1 MEQQVNHN
9 TSENISFED
18 MDLKS
23 TLIEGVYLYGFKKP
37 SPIQIKGIKSLNTG
51 KDCILQSQSGTG
63 KTATY
68 LLGVM
73 NRIEESKKIQGM
85 ILTPTRELSE
95 QVYNVAKNISKKTKI
110 KITKCI
116 GGTNMYK
123 NIQNLKNSNLII
135 GTIGRI
141 HHLIEENKINFHNLK
156 FAVID
161 EADDVLSDGV
171 SKKLRYIF
179 DNLTDTTQVCLISA
193 TLSSNVFNFS
203 KKIMHDPIKILLKK
217 NEIAVDLI
225 SQFYLDVELEE
236 YKFDVLLDLYNLIST
251 SQAIIFCNTI
261 RKVNWLTEKLKEQ
274 NFSITAIHGKMT
286 QDERNEIVK
295 DFRDGKTRL
304 LLTTDLLSR
313 GIDIPQVNLV
323 INYDLP
329 QNKETYIHRIG
340 RCGRFGKKGISISM
354 VKMEDSADVKC
365 LNRMKNFYDIDINE
379 MPDDIDKYI

>member
-1 MEQQVNHN
+1 MEKQLTTNE
-9 TSENISFED
+9 SNISFDD
-18 MDLKS
+18 MNLKS
-23 TLIEGVYLYGFKKP
+23 SLLEGVYLYGFKKP
-37 SPIQIKGIKSLNTG
+37 SMIQIKGIQSLNTG

-73 NRIEESKKIQGM
+73 NRIEENKKLQGM
-85 ILTPTRELSE
+85 IITPTRELSE
-95 QVYNVAKNISKKTKI
+95 QVYNVAKKISKKSKFKI
-110 KITKCI
+110 CLSV
-116 GGTNMYK
+116 GGTNIYN
-123 NIQNLKNSNLII
+123 NIQKLKNSNLII

-141 HHLIEENKINFHNLK
+141 HHLIEENKINFHTLK
-156 FAVID
+156 FFVLD
-161 EADDVLSDGV
+161 EADDILSDGI
-171 SKKLRYIF
+171 SKKLRNIF
-179 DNLTDTTQVCLISA
+179 DKLNDKTQLCLISA
-193 TLSSNVFNFS
+193 TLSSSVFHVS
-203 KKIMHDPIKILLKK
+203 KKMMHDPIKVLLKK
-217 NEIAVDLI
+217 NEIVVDLI

-251 SQAIIFCNTI
+251 SQVIIFCNTI
-261 RKVNWLTEKLKEQ
+261 RKVNWLTENLKKN
-274 NFSITAIHGKMT
+274 NFSITSIHGKMT
-286 QDERNEIVK
+286 QEDRNEIVK

-304 LLTTDLLSR
+304 LLTTDLLAR

-354 VKMEDSADVKC
+354 VKMEDSSDVKC

-379 MPDDIDKYI
+379 MPDNISEYI